1 MAGSASTRYI
11 LDNSGTFN
19 SLAFTHCQLR
29 GGYISLFSGG
39 NGSQQT
45 VALTNNY
52 CERNFFSLTQGYNND
67 QNPLLVLLRDN
78 LWRGGTLQ
86 LSDYTHRTTWGVYD
100 NLFES
105 VSLSAGSTTF
115 PNSNNGYSTNTTL
128 LPGSGG
134 GDKSIAIFD
143 YQTGMLGNFYY
154 PTNGTNLARLI
165 DAGSRSA
172 SSAGL
177 SSFTTRTDQVADS
190 GQVDIGYHFFA
201 VSTNTTV
208 TIQATTPVGIEPI
221 GGGGGIDGVFTVTRT
236 GSTGSSL
243 IVSYNVGGTAVPG
256 TDYTALPGSVSIPT
270 NSSSQQ
276 IHVTPIDNNA
286 VTFDK
291 TVVASLTLAVDSRQ
305 RYVVHQ
311 RPRGNVQPADGN

>member
-1 MAGSASTRYI
+1 PSPLPQARFQFTDLSLMAGNTSTRYI
-11 LDNSGTFN
+11 LEGNIN
-19 SLAFTHCQLR
+19 PLAFTHCQIR
-29 GGYISLFSGG
+29 GGFLNMFSGG
-39 NGSQQT
+39 NSSSVT
-45 VALTNNY
+45 LTNNY
-52 CERNFFSLTQGYNND
+52 CERIYFSLNQGYEND
-67 QNPLLVLLRDN
+67 QTPFLVVLRDN
-78 LWRGGTLQ
+78 LWRGGILQ

-105 VSLSAGSTTF
+105 VSLGAGSTTF

-134 GDKSIAIFD
+134 GDKSTAYFD
-143 YQTGMLGNFYY
+143 YQSSLLGNFYY

-221 GGGGGIDGVFTVTRT
+221 GGGGGIDGVFTVTLT

-243 IVSYNVGGTAVPG
+243 
-256 TDYTALPGSVSIPT
+256 
-270 NSSSQQ
+270 
-276 IHVTPIDNNA
+276 
-286 VTFDK
+286 
-291 TVVASLTLAVDSRQ
+291 
-305 RYVVHQ
+305 
-311 RPRGNVQPADGN
+311 